1 MGLVP
6 CQKKHGLPFTH
17 FLVWRFVKIMAVL
30 VFTLNF
36 AVRNHG
42 QAGISGAVSRS
53 DYIDHVFTKAAKAA
67 KACSPSL
74 VKGFVF
80 SNDIRNIKE
89 LTGLDPAE
97 LEPVSDKRP
106 GLFYARYIVPSPD
119 AVDVGTCILS
129 KTLSFCP
136 KCESINHANP

>member
-119 AVDVGTCILS
+119 AVDVAHVS
-129 KTLSFCP
+129 
-136 KCESINHANP
+136 